1 MAHNGKTS
9 LTEYDLSVMH
19 EWEIEKVEKAV
30 AKRNR
35 RDKREEKERQIKA
48 KKKVKDVPSGGEAF
62 EYEAARVDVMKKHDK
77 TLKRL
82 AE

>member
-9 LTEYDLSVMH
+9 LTEYDLAVMH
-19 EWEIEKVEKAV
+19 EWEIEKVKKAI
-30 AKRNR
+30 AKRKR
-35 RDKREEKERQIKA
+35 RDKREEEERKA

-62 EYEAARVDVMKKHDK
+62 DYEAARVDVMNRFDK

-82 AE
+82 GE